1 MIIFSITHLV
11 YKIVSPKWHLQI
23 SCFVW
28 VMLHISNIF
37 IVQLYMTE
45 KSSKSSYLRSWNL
58 IFFFKNYLWFDYQ
71 YICWFIRF
79 CRSTNRCR
87 SIETASTLL
96 GRPSTRLLAGQSTSY
111 TPNWETISLWT
122 SPKRKRP
129 VPLPERA
136 VPTLQ
141 D

>member
-58 IFFFKNYLWFDYQ
+58 IFFLKKLLMIRLSVYLLIYS
-71 YICWFIRF
+71 ILPI
-79 CRSTNRCR
+79 NRCR